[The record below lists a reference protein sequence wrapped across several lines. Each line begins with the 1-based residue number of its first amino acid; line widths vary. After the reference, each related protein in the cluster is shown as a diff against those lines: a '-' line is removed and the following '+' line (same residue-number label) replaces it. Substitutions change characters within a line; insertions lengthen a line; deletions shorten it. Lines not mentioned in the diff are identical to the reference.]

1 MGFRGKLDRFSIFH
15 SETTTYL
22 SAHPHT
28 FRYSRG
34 YSEKKIQENIEAEI
48 MQVCADEARASYQ
61 AEIIKEL
68 RSDSVEDLESNVEA
82 LATWI
87 ESVDNGSG

>member
-1 MGFRGKLDRFSIFH
+1 
-15 SETTTYL
+15 
-22 SAHPHT
+22 
-28 FRYSRG
+28 
-34 YSEKKIQENIEAEI
+34 